1 MNPKKLKKR
10 LTAEE
15 EKERPE
21 VVKFVELNT
30 KSNIA
35 IRDVHMYLDDVK
47 LAININT
54 LEQRIKTKYQF
65 IELLKKSSSLQTV
78 IQNLENSA
86 KLDRHR
92 LIKLIL

>member
-21 VVKFVELNT
+21 GVKFVELNT